1 MPTLLQIN
9 VTANAGSTGR
19 IAEEIGLKAIAS
31 GWDSYIAYGRNERP
45 SVSKLI
51 RVGNDMDVK
60 LHGIQTRLFDRH
72 GLGSKK
78 ATIEFIK
85 KTETIK
91 PDIIHL
97 HNIHG
102 YYINYPVL
110 FSFLQKIKIPIVWTL
125 HDCWS
130 ITGHCSHFTY
140 IKCEKWKTQC
150 HSCPQ
155 KSSYPASYFLD
166 RSKKNYILKKDLF
179 NSVSNLTFVPVSNW
193 LSDLLKESFL
203 QNYPIKVINNGID
216 TKVFKPYENSDFR
229 DKYGLKGKILL
240 LGVASI
246 WGQKKGLNDFIE
258 LSKQLDSHCRI
269 VLVGLTTKQIQQ
281 LPKSIIGITRTENI
295 QTLAEIYS
303 TSDVFINP
311 TYEDTFPTTNLEALS
326 CGTPVITYKTGG
338 SPEAI
343 DDLTGIVV
351 ERGNIKQLIKAI
363 EQVRKNGKEHYT
375 DACRNRAIQ
384 YYNKD
389 DRFEDYISLYNE
401 ILYKTK

>member
-1 MPTLLQIN
+1 MG
-9 VTANAGSTGR
+9 A
-19 IAEEIGLKAIAS
+19 
-31 GWDSYIAYGRNERP
+31 
-45 SVSKLI
+45 
-51 RVGNDMDVK
+51 
-60 LHGIQTRLFDRH
+60 
-72 GLGSKK
+72 
-78 ATIEFIK
+78 
-85 KTETIK
+85 
-91 PDIIHL
+91 
-97 HNIHG
+97 
-102 YYINYPVL
+102 
-110 FSFLQKIKIPIVWTL
+110 
-125 HDCWS
+125 
-130 ITGHCSHFTY
+130 
-140 IKCEKWKTQC
+140 
-150 HSCPQ
+150 
-155 KSSYPASYFLD
+155 
-166 RSKKNYILKKDLF
+166 
-179 NSVSNLTFVPVSNW
+179 
-193 LSDLLKESFL
+193 
-203 QNYPIKVINNGID
+203 
-216 TKVFKPYENSDFR
+216 
-229 DKYGLKGKILL
+229 
-240 LGVASI
+240 
-246 WGQKKGLNDFIE
+246 KKGLNDFIE